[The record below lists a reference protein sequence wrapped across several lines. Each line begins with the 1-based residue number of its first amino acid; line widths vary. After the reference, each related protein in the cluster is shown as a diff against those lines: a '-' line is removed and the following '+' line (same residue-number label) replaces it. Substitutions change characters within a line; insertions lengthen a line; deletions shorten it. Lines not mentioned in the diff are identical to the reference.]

1 MRKPYVK
8 PMIDVIE
15 IDCCMMLSASVMVD
29 TQSQGDFKADFV
41 KGKKRGT
48 WGNLW
53 EENNESNEI

>member
-15 IDCCMMLSASVMVD
+15 IDCCVMLSASVVAD

-41 KGKKRGT
+41 GEKRGT

-53 EENNESNEI
+53 EEHNESNEI

>member
-1 MRKPYVK
+1 MKKQYIRPEM
-8 PMIDVIE
+8 MIIE
-15 IDCCMMLSASVMVD
+15 VDCYTMLSTSVVVD

-41 KGKKRGT
+41 RGKRGT

>member
-15 IDCCMMLSASVMVD
+15 IDCCMMLSASVVFD

-41 KGKKRGT
+41 RGKRGT

>member
-1 MRKPYVK
+1 MKKQYIRPEM
-8 PMIDVIE
+8 MIIE
-15 IDCCMMLSASVMVD
+15 VDCCTMLSTSVVVD

-41 KGKKRGT
+41 RGKRGT